1 MIRQFFDPR
10 RDVAFAQLL
19 CILVVVSITRS
30 PPLTSLF
37 ELLLI
42 LVCIFGSNV
51 RKLLKESWADWR
63 VKLLLAFF
71 LWIGLAMLW
80 SSAPWAERIDKWW
93 SWRKLLYLPVALA
106 VFRFEPAKKALLVVF
121 VFVCAVYMV
130 LSWLGYF
137 GWIELWT
144 TPNWVL
150 RNHSTQGIF
159 FALASVIS
167 ISLVIRGSLP
177 FWGRLALIFCLL
189 GFIANILFILT
200 GRTSYLSLLVMSS
213 VFVFFSTG
221 RLRWLLSGI
230 TIFVIS
236 VGLYFSPTANQRI
249 SMAVDNATHAFDE
262 ERAFS
267 SLGVRML
274 FWKNAAEI
282 IVENPVLGVGTAS
295 FRAAFE
301 SKLDDESGWRRD
313 ESTDDPHNQYLLIA
327 SEFGLVGLGMFMLL
341 LASLLF
347 PSRIGL
353 FEILGLVLVLSYAVN
368 GLANGHFGGFTEGR
382 LIWIFAGAMLA
393 GSRFSIEARRLAR

>member
-42 LVCIFGSNV
+42 VVCLFGSNV

-71 LWIGLAMLW
+71 FWIGLAMLW

-130 LSWLGYF
+130 LSWLGHF

-144 TPNWVL
+144 SPNWVL

-167 ISLVIRGSLP
+167 ISLVTKDSLP
-177 FWGRLALIFCLL
+177 IWGRAALILCLL
-189 GFIANILFILT
+189 GFVANILFILT

-213 VFVFFSTG
+213 VFVFFSAG
-221 RLRWLLSGI
+221 RKRWLLSGI
-230 TIFVIS
+230 TVLVIS

-262 ERAFS
+262 EREFS

-274 FWKNAAEI
+274 FWKNATEI
-282 IVENPVLGVGTAS
+282 VFENPILGVGTAS
-295 FRAAFE
+295 FQAVFE
-301 SKLDDESGWRRD
+301 SKLDDEIGWRRD

-327 SEFGLVGLGMFMLL
+327 SEFGLVGLGMFILL
-341 LASLLF
+341 LGSLIL
-347 PSRIGL
+347 PSRVGV
-353 FEILGLVLVLSYAVN
+353 FETLSLVLLLSYAVN

-393 GSRFSIEARRLAR
+393 GSKVSFGARELTR